1 MKFFGRVEELKELKR
16 IQDLSVSNS
25 RFTVITG
32 RRRVGK
38 TELIEQAFG
47 DGTMPYLYF
56 LVTNRAERE
65 LCGILQ
71 EEVERVLE
79 ESILGRAERF
89 SQLLEIVMKA
99 SLKSPLTLVID
110 EFQEF
115 DKINPAIFGEIQGVW
130 DRLHKKSKINLVV
143 CGSVNRM
150 MHKIFFDDSQ
160 PLYGRNTGSLRLDPF
175 SIGLLKEIHAAHCP
189 KPRNGDLLTL
199 WTLTGGVARYVEYFM
214 DNGAV
219 TRSKMIRQ
227 AISLGSSY
235 INEGKAILSE
245 EFGKDYGIYFSIL
258 SAIAAGK
265 TSYAEI
271 RNEIGTEVGGQITRL
286 EKSYQLISKVQP
298 FGEKSATKNCLYRI
312 DDCFFRFWFR
322 FIYKYQ
328 HLIEQKMFDELVS
341 IVERDLDVF
350 SGFALERYFRQ
361 KFIEEHRYTK
371 VGGWWDRKGENE
383 IDLVCENELTSALD
397 FYEVKLDATRISPDE
412 LERKRT
418 AFFEKNQ
425 QLRNRSG
432 SCGGLS
438 LADM

>member
-1 MKFFGRVEELKELKR
+1 
-16 IQDLSVSNS
+16 
-25 RFTVITG
+25 
-32 RRRVGK
+32 
-38 TELIEQAFG
+38 
-47 DGTMPYLYF
+47 MPYLYF
-56 LVTNRAERE
+56 LITNRAEKD

-71 EEVERVLE
+71 EEVERVLGE
-79 ESILGRAERF
+79 PLLGRAERF
-89 SQLLEIVMKA
+89 AQLLEIVMKA
-99 SLKSPLTLVID
+99 SQKNPLTLVID
-110 EFQEF
+110 EFQEL

-130 DRLHKKSKINLVV
+130 DRLHKKSKINLVA

-175 SIGLLKEIHAAHCP
+175 STGLLKEIYFAHCP
-189 KPRNGDLLTL
+189 TPANGDLLAL

-219 TRSKMIRQ
+219 TRSQMIRQ

-235 INEGKAILSE
+235 VNEGKAILSE

-258 SAIAAGK
+258 SSIAAGK

-271 RNEIGTEVGGQITRL
+271 RNETGTEVGGQITRL
-286 EKSYQLISKVQP
+286 EKAYELISKVQP

-322 FIYKYQ
+322 FVYKYQ
-328 HLIEQKMFDELVS
+328 HLIEQKMFDELVF
-341 IVERDLDVF
+341 IVERDFDVF

-361 KFIEEHRYTK
+361 KFIEERRYTK
-371 VGGWWDRKGENE
+371 IGGWWDRKGENE
-383 IDLVCENELTSALD
+383 IDLVCENELSSDLD
-397 FYEVKLDATRISPDE
+397 FYEVKLDASRISRAE

-418 AFFEKNQ
+418 VFFEKNPQ
-425 QLRNRSG
+425 MRDLAGTCR
-432 SCGGLS
+432 GLS
-438 LADM
+438 LADL

>member
-1 MKFFGRVEELKELKR
+1 M
-16 IQDLSVSNS
+16 
-25 RFTVITG
+25 
-32 RRRVGK
+32 
-38 TELIEQAFG
+38 
-47 DGTMPYLYF
+47 
-56 LVTNRAERE
+56 
-65 LCGILQ
+65 
-71 EEVERVLE
+71 
-79 ESILGRAERF
+79 
-89 SQLLEIVMKA
+89 
-99 SLKSPLTLVID
+99 
-110 EFQEF
+110 
-115 DKINPAIFGEIQGVW
+115 
-130 DRLHKKSKINLVV
+130 
-143 CGSVNRM
+143 
-150 MHKIFFDDSQ
+150 
-160 PLYGRNTGSLRLDPF
+160 
-175 SIGLLKEIHAAHCP
+175 
-189 KPRNGDLLTL
+189 LTL

-265 TSYAEI
+265 ASYAEI

-341 IVERDLDVF
+341 IVERDLDAF

-371 VGGWWDRKGENE
+371 VGGWWDRRGENE

-397 FYEVKLDATRISPDE
+397 FYEVKLDASRISLDE

-418 AFFEKNQ
+418 AFFEKNP
-425 QLRNRSG
+425 QLRSQSG